1 MDNIGLLLKETR
13 EESGV
18 SLKEASNDLKIK
30 EVILINIEEGNAGA
44 FKDIFELKRNVLE
57 YSKYLGLDL
66 KEIEE
71 KFNTYVFEYTSKI
84 PIKEIEKAVVNK
96 ERDEAKELKIVSP
109 YTRETAYKKNNRRFI
124 IIYTIIFILLAFIII
139 WSVKQ
144 LTFHNDVTNEI
155 AYGK

>member
-44 FKDIFELKRNVLE
+44 FKDIFELKKNVLE